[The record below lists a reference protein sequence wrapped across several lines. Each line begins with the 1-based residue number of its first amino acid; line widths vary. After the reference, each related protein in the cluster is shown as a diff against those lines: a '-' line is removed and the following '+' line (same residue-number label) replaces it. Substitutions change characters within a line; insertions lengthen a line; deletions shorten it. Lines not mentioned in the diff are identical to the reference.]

1 MYVVHWTQKYDQ
13 GVAYTKIIPYTA
25 MLNVTK

>member
-1 MYVVHWTQKYDQ
+1 VVHCWTQKYDQ

-25 MLNVTK
+25 MMNFTK